1 MPRVIAFL
9 PPFLDFNAHKKQQKQ
24 RSVKSF
30 NCARSR
36 NARDQKRARLK
47 TPALSVWLVRRVCVC
62 VWEREESGV
71 WVAWKGGGR
80 VCIINALHRI
90 CIFLI

>member
-9 PPFLDFNAHKKQQKQ
+9 PPFLVFNAHKKQQQKQ

-36 NARDQKRARLK
+36 NARGQKRARLK
-47 TPALSVWLVRRVCVC
+47 TPALSVWLVRRVCKCVC
-62 VWEREESGV
+62 VYV
-71 WVAWKGGGR
+71 GGGSVGDLEGG
-80 VCIINALHRI
+80 VCA
-90 CIFLI
+90 

>member
-9 PPFLDFNAHKKQQKQ
+9 PPFLVFNAHKKQQKQQRQ

-36 NARDQKRARLK
+36 NACDQKRARLK
-47 TPALSVWLVRRVCVC
+47 TPALSVWLVGRLYLCVC
-62 VWEREESGV
+62 VSEGEGGV
-71 WVAWKGGGR
+71 GATWMGACVH
-80 VCIINALHRI
+80 N
-90 CIFLI
+90 